1 MDLGFVPKKSEARQ
15 EIVDGMPGS
24 ASGWLR
30 DTLKC
35 EGQVIQSPKEFT
47 SRLQQAT
54 ATGNME
60 RAMKAIQNI
69 PMHDDIENLTIPEA
83 EEMIEEALEELS
95 FSTDPELA
103 RALRFLAPPGYQ
115 AIVELC
121 GENGRSKRRNANATN
136 WTPEEDEI
144 RIYFER
150 VDGEDEDDE
159 EPSRGDIGNGRSV
172 LQGRGRGPRS
182 VSGSVSAYEN
192 GNVVNG
198 NVSNG
203 NVDDSVGQLPPDID
217 ERIKDLCATL
227 AEAERGGH
235 AFIALKWFRDSFLP
249 RKSFHWNQ
257 SPESRQM
264 ILAEAILRGVVL
276 TSKIPNPKT
285 PAYPTTTIR
294 LNRAEAGVPEEA
306 QRFRPVAVHGDIGN
320 LMLDDERGNL

>member
-1 MDLGFVPKKSEARQ
+1 VGSDGLDELTYLDLLIP
-15 EIVDGMPGS
+15 D
-24 ASGWLR
+24 
-30 DTLKC
+30 
-35 EGQVIQSPKEFT
+35 EFT
-47 SRLQQAT
+47 SRPPRQAG
-54 ATGNME
+54 TGNME
-60 RAMKAIQNI
+60 RTMKAIQNI

-95 FSTDPELA
+95 FSTDPQLA

-121 GENGRSKRRNANATN
+121 GENGRSKRRNANATS
-136 WTPEEDEI
+136 WSAEEDEI

-150 VDGEDEDDE
+150 IDGDQDEDEDHGE
-159 EPSRGDIGNGRSV
+159 IGNGRPV
-172 LQGRGRGPRS
+172 LQSRSRGARAAGGYD
-182 VSGSVSAYEN
+182 SGN
-192 GNVVNG
+192 GNANG
-198 NVSNG
+198 NTYGNATHGNMSNG

-217 ERIKDLCATL
+217 DRIKDLCSTL

-306 QRFRPVAVHGDIGN
+306 QRFRPVAVHGDIGDV
-320 LMLDDERGNL
+320 MLDDDRGNL